1 MAQPLSPAQRAAAS
15 VEQLLQ
21 QEYTRTWTL
30 NALAAQF
37 EIAST
42 VLAEAFRQHTGVDVS
57 QYITRLRIARAKE
70 MLKPGVRI
78 AEVAF
83 ALGYN
88 SSHTFVDAFE
98 KEMGV
103 LPSEYRNRNST
114 SEENAA

>member
-1 MAQPLSPAQRAAAS
+1 MAHLHSPAQRAAVS

-21 QEYTRTWTL
+21 KDYTRNWTL
-30 NALAAQF
+30 NALASQF
-37 EIAST
+37 EVTTAELT
-42 VLAEAFRQHTGVDVS
+42 EAFRHHTGVDIPR
-57 QYITRLRIARAKE
+57 YITRLRMAQARE

-103 LPSEYRNRNST
+103 LPSEYRNRNNT

>member
-1 MAQPLSPAQRAAAS
+1 MAHLPPPAHRAAAN

-21 QEYTRTWTL
+21 KEYTRNWTL
-30 NALAAQF
+30 NTLAAQF
-37 EIAST
+37 EVTA
-42 VLAEAFRQHTGVDVS
+42 AELTDAFRQHTGVDIPR
-57 QYITRLRIARAKE
+57 YITRLRVARAAE
-70 MLKPGVRI
+70 MLRPGVRI

-103 LPSEYRNRNST
+103 LPSEYRNRSDT
-114 SEENAA
+114 SAESAA

>member
-1 MAQPLSPAQRAAAS
+1 
-15 VEQLLQ
+15 
-21 QEYTRTWTL
+21 L
-30 NALAAQF
+30 NALAVQF
-37 EIAST
+37 ETTTSE
-42 VLAEAFRQHTGVDVS
+42 LAEAFRQHTGVEIPHYV
-57 QYITRLRIARAKE
+57 TRLRVARAKE

-103 LPSEYRNRNST
+103 LPSEYRNRNKP
-114 SEENAA
+114 SEESAA

>member
-1 MAQPLSPAQRAAAS
+1 MAHLPPPAQRAAAS

-21 QEYTRTWTL
+21 REYTRNWTL
-30 NALAAQF
+30 NTLAAQF
-37 EIAST
+37 EVTTAELT
-42 VLAEAFRQHTGVDVS
+42 EAFREHTGVDIPR
-57 QYITRLRIARAKE
+57 YITRLRVAHSKE

-103 LPSEYRNRNST
+103 LPSEYRNRNDASAG
-114 SEENAA
+114 NAA